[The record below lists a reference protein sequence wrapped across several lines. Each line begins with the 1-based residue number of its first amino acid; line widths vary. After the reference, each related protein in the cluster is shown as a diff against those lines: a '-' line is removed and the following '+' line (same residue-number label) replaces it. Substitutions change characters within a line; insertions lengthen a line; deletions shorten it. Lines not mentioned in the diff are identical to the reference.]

1 MTDPTLVAQ
10 LVEAAKH
17 AVNAVVNPHERHLLQ
32 ACAMALQQALSA
44 LDSAPPAD
52 EAGQWVACTKQRCAT
67 CLHWNPYQ
75 RDQDFALGRAFVG
88 QQILGILRIPM
99 INFAISETP
108 PERKPKKE
116 TP

>member
-1 MTDPTLVAQ
+1 MTQTPTIKASRLKPVPSPPPLEPARLTDFVIHSIHALADGTATEHQ
-10 LVEAAKH
+10 QKKALEWIIQEAS
-17 AVNAVVNPHERHLLQ
+17 LLNVTYQ
-32 ACAMALQQALSA
+32 K
-44 LDSAPPAD
+44 D
-52 EAGQWVACTKQRCAT
+52 
-67 CLHWNPYQ
+67 Q